1 MLKKTTAISIL
12 AMSMATLLAGCGATP
27 TVIMMQITNTPDP
40 RVIQVTVTD
49 TAPVPA
55 TALPISTVGAVA
67 VGPTTTPEPN
77 APAAATIVPGT
88 TAAIAPIVPTA
99 VPPQAGTAVFPA
111 PTDTRVQL
119 YIAQENF
126 QHGYMFWV
134 SATKEIRVL
143 LPAANTPAGQP
154 PTTGEWRIYKD
165 TYLDS
170 EPESDPALVPPSANL
185 YQPRRGF
192 GKLWRTTDELRGA
205 LGWGTTPEFGI
216 TTSYVYQ
223 PGGHPDASQTQWVV
237 GPGTHFI
244 ITLGR
249 ETIAFH
255 EPAPGQQYGTW
266 DKVS

>member
-1 MLKKTTAISIL
+1 MLKKSTAIL
-12 AMSMATLLAGCGATP
+12 VVSMAMLLAGCGTAP

-40 RVIQVTVTD
+40 RIIQVTVTD
-49 TAPVPA
+49 TGIAVQA
-55 TALPISTVGAVA
+55 TAVPPVSTVGAVA
-67 VGPTTTPEPN
+67 VGPTATPEPN
-77 APAAATIVPGT
+77 APTAVTIAPAAATI
-88 TAAIAPIVPTA
+88 AAPVVPTA
-99 VPPQAGTAVFPA
+99 APAQAGTSVFPA

-134 SATKEIRVL
+134 SATKEDWVL
-143 LPAANTPAGQP
+143 LPAANTPANQV
-154 PTTGEWRIYKD
+154 PTSGEWRIYKD

-170 EPESDPALVPPSANL
+170 EPEFDPAIIPPATGL

-192 GKLWRTTDELRGA
+192 GKLWRTTDELRAA
-205 LGWGTTPEFGI
+205 LGWGTTPEFGL

-223 PGGHPDASQTQWVV
+223 PGGHPDATQTKWVV

-249 ETIAFH
+249 ETFALH
-255 EPAPGQQYGTW
+255 EPAAGQQYGTW